1 MAGNI
6 QGFIKELAFEEAL
19 TNHLLKYGWNEVI
32 KNPTEE
38 ELVENWANIIYDNNR
53 EIDKLGN
60 YPLTASE
67 MQQVM
72 DTVNM
77 KSSPYEMNRFI
88 NGKEVCIKR
97 DNEADTNNFGKE
109 VYLKIF
115 DPMEISSGQSRY
127 QIVRQPKFK
136 SADAM
141 LGDRHGDVMLL
152 INGMPVIHIELKRSK
167 IDVSQACFQIKRYVH
182 EGVFQ
187 SGIFSMVQI
196 YVAMTPEKTLYFA
209 NPGTEDRF
217 QKQFY
222 FHWADYNNN
231 EIHDWKQVASNLL
244 SIPMAHQMVG
254 FYTIADDKDK
264 TLKVL
269 RSYQYFAV
277 SKISDVVHNT
287 NWDDH
292 LHRGGYVWHT
302 TGSGKTMTSF
312 KSAQLIATS
321 GDADKVVFL
330 LDRIELALQS
340 LDEFRG
346 FAGEGDEIQDTA
358 DTSVLLAKLKS
369 TDNDDRLI
377 VTSIQKMSNI
387 KEGAPASGGGT
398 ITRELIE
405 KIGKKRLVFIID
417 ECHRSVFGD
426 MLISIKHT
434 FPRALLFGFTG
445 TPVFEENAKHEI
457 TTETLFG
464 DTLHKYTIASG
475 IPDGN
480 VLGFDPYMVKTY
492 DDDELRELVAFHQI
506 DLKLIERNPGQPTK
520 KRTTEQYLK
529 LISEDEELRK
539 IYDRFVNKLKMQ
551 ETYTEDGKPMKGI
564 EAYLPRD
571 IYECDKHHIAVAN
584 DIVKSREKLSKN
596 GKFHAML
603 ATKNIPEAIAYYQ
616 LFKQYHPSLNVVA
629 VFDSNIDNSDGGI
642 VREDAI
648 KEMLTDYNAKYG
660 TNYQLANYAK
670 YKKDV
675 AKRLAHKKPYICIE
689 NDHSQ
694 QIDLLIVVTQML
706 TGYDSKWI
714 NTLYVDK
721 VMKYVDIIQAFSR
734 TNRLFGPDKPFGTI
748 KYYTKPYTM
757 EQNINDALE
766 VYVDRPL
773 GVFVDK
779 LEKNLSNINQ
789 RFLTIRDIFHSHKIM
804 HFEKLPD
811 SRESRNMFAK
821 CFSEMTHLLEAAK
834 LQGFVWEKSEY
845 EFQHG
850 NTYTKVK
857 MELDEQTYL
866 ILLQRYRELFEG
878 GGEGGDP
885 KEAWEYTID
894 TYITETGT
902 GTINAD
908 YINSKFQKF
917 IKNLYTEGAGSEIT
931 KAAFEELC
939 KTFATLSQKDQ
950 RTALIILHDIQ
961 SGDLHLEQG
970 KTINDYIAE
979 YQISELKKQI
989 MNLSEATGV
998 NASQLINIMSS
1009 DVNEQN
1015 LNEFNRFENLKLTLD
1030 LQKTRDFL
1038 VRITGSVCPPFLVMP
1053 KADQILRKFILDS
1066 AAREHILL
1074 AWLHD
1079 DVTLENAA
1087 TPLADEETDKP
1098 TEENTEDATEEPTP
1112 NNDKIRCCIKDI
1124 LENTLAGV
1132 ARHMRPQEE
1141 VIDSV
1146 FYVLGKESLESLDS
1160 VGLFISRA
1168 FSNLFAKKP
1177 TIVDKHVAFNLLV
1190 TKFEAYLKKLY
1201 YLMEN
1206 KEVGP
1211 YHEGEPVTWKDVIH
1225 AIRPLWSLKYHGKAE
1240 YQTLYQY
1247 LMMVKEWRNKEAHIS
1262 PTASEQEIDT
1272 AINIIITMY
1281 FYATGS
1287 CITELESKVHNVGE
1301 EKGAKPVAPH
1311 SYSRYVFDNENATG
1325 QDDGFDGYG
1334 NEVMMAAERLS
1345 VNDLNEATRWEI
1357 LKKSITKLINYSYS
1371 RKNAVFTKLRH
1382 WEAIYRIAVDYGF
1395 AIDGDYDYFKKK
1407 IDEMELRNLP
1417 YRLSSHFLASNNV
1430 GVYAKDI
1437 KEWTDEG
1444 LEGRKLAEY
1453 EDIKKCADVFEVIV
1467 ENMIKESKSN

>member
-1 MAGNI
+1 MSNNI

-19 TNHLLKYGWNEVI
+19 TNHLLGHGWNEVI

-38 ELVENWANIIYDNNR
+38 ELVENWASIIYDNNR

-72 DTVNM
+72 DEVNM
-77 KSSPYEMNRFI
+77 KDSPYEMNRFI

-127 QIVRQPKFK
+127 QIARQPRFK
-136 SADAM
+136 TADDM
-141 LGDRHGDVMLL
+141 LGDRRGDMMLL

-196 YVAMTPEKTLYFA
+196 YVAMTPEETLYFA

-222 FHWADYNNN
+222 FHWEDFNNQVVS
-231 EIHDWKQVASNLL
+231 DWKQVATNLL

-277 SKISDVVHNT
+277 SKISDVVKKT

-292 LHRGGYVWHT
+292 QHRGGYIWHT

-312 KSAQLIATS
+312 KSAQLIAAS

-340 LDEFRG
+340 LDEYRG

-358 DTSVLLAKLKS
+358 DTSILLDKLKS
-369 TDNDDRLI
+369 TDSDDRLI

-387 KEGAPASGGGT
+387 KDDAPTAGGGT
-398 ITRELIE
+398 ITRELID
-405 KIGKKRLVFIID
+405 KIGQKRLVFIID

-445 TPVFEENAKHEI
+445 TPVFDKNAKNEI
-457 TTETLFG
+457 TTGTLFG
-464 DTLHKYTIASG
+464 NGLHKYTIANG

-480 VLGFDPYMVKTY
+480 VLGFDPYMVNTY
-492 DDDELRELVAFHQI
+492 DENELRELVAFHQI
-506 DLKLIERNPGQPTK
+506 DIKLKERNPDDPISK
-520 KRTTEQYLK
+520 KTTEDYLK
-529 LISEDEELRK
+529 LIDEDEELRK
-539 IYDRFVNKLKMQ
+539 IYDRFVNKLQMP
-551 ETYTEDGKPMKGI
+551 ETYTENGKQMKGI
-564 EAYLPRD
+564 EAYLPSD

-584 DIVKSREKLSKN
+584 DIMKSREKLSKN

-616 LFKQYHPSLNVVA
+616 LFKKYHPSLNVVA

-660 TNYQLANYAK
+660 MNYKLANYAQ

-675 AKRLAHKKPYICIE
+675 AKRLAHKKPYIGIE

-779 LEKNLSNINQ
+779 LEKNLCNINQ
-789 RFLTIRDIFHSHKIM
+789 RFLSIRDIFHSQKIM
-804 HFEKLPD
+804 NYEKLPEG
-811 SRESRNMFAK
+811 REDRNMFAK

-834 LQGFVWEKSEY
+834 LQGFVWEKNEY

-866 ILLQRYRELFEG
+866 ILLQRYRELFQG
-878 GGEGGDP
+878 GDGGDP
-885 KEAWEYTID
+885 KEPWEYTID

-908 YINSKFQKF
+908 YIDSKFQKF
-917 IKNLYTEGAGSEIT
+917 IKNLYTEGPGSEIT

-989 MNLSEATGV
+989 MNLSEATGI

-1009 DVNEQN
+1009 NVDEKN
-1015 LNEFNRFENLKLTLD
+1015 LNEYSRFENLKLTLN
-1030 LQKTRDFL
+1030 LQKTREFL
-1038 VRITGSVCPPFLVMP
+1038 VRVTGSACPPFLVMP
-1053 KADQILRKFILDS
+1053 KMDQILRKFILDS
-1066 AAREHILL
+1066 VSRERILL

-1087 TPLADEETDKP
+1087 EQAEAMEKEAKEKADAEQKAAETETAETDSHE
-1098 TEENTEDATEEPTP
+1098 TDV
-1112 NNDKIRCCIKDI
+1112 DKIKSKIRTI
-1124 LENTLAGV
+1124 LNSTLAGV
-1132 ARHMRPQEE
+1132 AENMRTQDEI
-1141 VIDSV
+1141 VNSV
-1146 FYVLGKESLESLDS
+1146 FYVLRRESLESLDG
-1160 VGLFISRA
+1160 VGIFISQA
-1168 FSNLFAKKP
+1168 FASLFGKKP
-1177 TIVDKHVAFNLLV
+1177 TLVDKHVAFNLLV
-1190 TKFEAYLKKLY
+1190 TKYEAYLKKLF
-1201 YLMEN
+1201 YLMKGREIR
-1206 KEVGP
+1206 P
-1211 YHEGEPVTWKDVIH
+1211 HHEGDPVTWKDVIY
-1225 AIRPLWSLKYHGKAE
+1225 AVRPLWLLKYSEKSE

-1247 LMMVKEWRNKEAHIS
+1247 LLIVKEWRNKEAHIS
-1262 PTASEQEIDT
+1262 PTASEQEIDA

-1281 FYATGS
+1281 FFATGS
-1287 CITELESKVHNVGE
+1287 CITELESNGHDVE
-1301 EKGAKPVAPH
+1301 EDFAAENTHKRAR
-1311 SYSRYVFDNENATG
+1311 RYVYKAELENERS
-1325 QDDGFDGYG
+1325 
-1334 NEVMMAAERLS
+1334 MAAEGLT
-1345 VNDLNEATRWEI
+1345 D
-1357 LKKSITKLINYSYS
+1357 
-1371 RKNAVFTKLRH
+1371 
-1382 WEAIYRIAVDYGF
+1382 
-1395 AIDGDYDYFKKK
+1395 
-1407 IDEMELRNLP
+1407 RN
-1417 YRLSSHFLASNNV
+1417 
-1430 GVYAKDI
+1430 
-1437 KEWTDEG
+1437 
-1444 LEGRKLAEY
+1444 
-1453 EDIKKCADVFEVIV
+1453 
-1467 ENMIKESKSN
+1467 

>member
-1 MAGNI
+1 MSNNI

-19 TNHLLKYGWNEVI
+19 TNHLLDHGWNEVI

-38 ELVENWANIIYDNNR
+38 QLVQNWANIIYDNNR

-72 DTVNM
+72 DKVNM
-77 KSSPYEMNRFI
+77 IGSPYEMNRFI

-127 QIVRQPKFK
+127 QIARQPKFK
-136 SADAM
+136 TADEM
-141 LGDRHGDVMLL
+141 LGDRRGDMMLL

-167 IDVSQACFQIKRYVH
+167 IDVSQACYQIKRYVH

-196 YVAMTPEKTLYFA
+196 YVAMTPEETLYFA
-209 NPGTEDRF
+209 NPGLEDRF

-222 FHWADYNNN
+222 FHWEDFNN
-231 EIHDWKQVASNLL
+231 EIVSDWKQVATNLL

-277 SKISDVVHNT
+277 SKISDVVKKT

-292 LHRGGYVWHT
+292 QHRGGYIWHT

-340 LDEFRG
+340 LDEYRG
-346 FAGEGDEIQDTA
+346 FAGDGDEIQDTA
-358 DTSVLLAKLKS
+358 DTSILLDKLKS

-387 KEGAPASGGGT
+387 KEGAPTSGGGT
-398 ITRELIE
+398 ITHELID
-405 KIGKKRLVFIID
+405 KIGQKRLVFIID

-426 MLISIKHT
+426 MLMSIKRT

-445 TPVFEENAKHEI
+445 TPVFKENAKNEI

-464 DTLHKYTIASG
+464 NGLHKYTIANG

-480 VLGFDPYMVKTY
+480 VLGFDPYMVNTY

-506 DLKLIERNPGQPTK
+506 DLKLKERNPDEPTK
-520 KRTTEQYLK
+520 KRTTEEYLK
-529 LISEDEELRK
+529 LIDKDEELRN
-539 IYDRFVNKLKMQ
+539 IYDRFVNKLKMP
-551 ETYTEDGKPMKGI
+551 ETYMENGKQMKGI

-584 DIVKSREKLSKN
+584 DIMKSREKLSKN

-616 LFKQYHPSLNVVA
+616 LFKKYHPSLNVVA

-660 TNYQLANYAK
+660 TSYKLANYAQ

-675 AKRLAHKKPYICIE
+675 AKRLAHKKPYIGIE

-779 LEKNLSNINQ
+779 LEKNLCNINQ
-789 RFLTIRDIFHSHKIM
+789 RFLSIRDIFHSQKIM
-804 HFEKLPD
+804 NYEKLPEG
-811 SRESRNMFAK
+811 REDRNMFAK

-866 ILLQRYRELFEG
+866 ILLQRYRELFQG
-878 GGEGGDP
+878 GGGGDP
-885 KEAWEYTID
+885 KEPWEYTID

-902 GTINAD
+902 GTINAN
-908 YINSKFQKF
+908 YIDSKFQKF
-917 IKNLYTEGAGSEIT
+917 IKNLYTEGPGGEMT

-970 KTINDYIAE
+970 KTIHDYIAE

-989 MNLSEATGV
+989 MNLSEATGL
-998 NASQLINIMSS
+998 NACQLINIMSS
-1009 DVNEQN
+1009 DVNDQN

-1030 LQKTRDFL
+1030 LHKTCDFL
-1038 VRITGSVCPPFLVMP
+1038 VRITGAPCPTFLIMP
-1053 KADQILRKFILDS
+1053 KADQILRKFILDPV
-1066 AAREHILL
+1066 AREYILL
-1074 AWLHD
+1074 AWIHD
-1079 DVTLENAA
+1079 EVTLENAA
-1087 TPLADEETDKP
+1087 QTASEETDIP
-1098 TEENTEDATEEPTP
+1098 TEDVHTEEPAAADEP
-1112 NNDKIRCCIKDI
+1112 ELDIAKIRNSIKEI
-1124 LENTLAGV
+1124 IENTLSGV
-1132 ARHMRPQEE
+1132 AKYMRPQEE

-1146 FYVLGKESLESLDS
+1146 FYVLGKKSLETLDG

-1168 FSNLFAKKP
+1168 FSNLFAKKA
-1177 TIVDKHVAFNLLV
+1177 TVVDKHVAFNLLV

-1206 KEVGP
+1206 KEVTP
-1211 YHEGEPVTWKDVIH
+1211 HHEGDQVTWKDVIH
-1225 AIRPLWSLKYHGKAE
+1225 AVRALWTLKYNEKSE

-1247 LMMVKEWRNKEAHIS
+1247 LLMVKEWRNNEAHIS
-1262 PTASEQEIDT
+1262 PTASEQEIDA

-1281 FYATGS
+1281 FFATGS
-1287 CITELESKVHNVGE
+1287 CITELESNGHDVE
-1301 EKGAKPVAPH
+1301 EVESAAGHDNAY
-1311 SYSRYVFDNENATG
+1311 SYKY
-1325 QDDGFDGYG
+1325 
-1334 NEVMMAAERLS
+1334 EVSMAAERLS
-1345 VNDLNEATRWEI
+1345 VKDMDEPTRLEI
-1357 LKKSITKLINYSYS
+1357 LRKSIAKLINYGYNK
-1371 RKNAVFTKLRH
+1371 KNAIFSKQRH
-1382 WEAIYRIAVDYGF
+1382 WKAIYRIVVDYGF
-1395 AIDGDYDYFKKK
+1395 AIEGDYGYFKKK

-1417 YRLSSHFLASNNV
+1417 YALSSNFLSNNNV
-1430 GVYAKDI
+1430 GIYAKDI
-1437 KEWTDEG
+1437 KEWTSEG
-1444 LEGRKLAEY
+1444 MEGRKLAEY
-1453 EDIKKCADVFEVIV
+1453 EDIKKCADAFEVIV
-1467 ENMIKESKSN
+1467 EDEIKTYRQ

>member
-1 MAGNI
+1 MSNNI

-19 TNHLLKYGWNEVI
+19 TNHLLGHGWNEVI

-38 ELVENWANIIYDNNR
+38 ELVENWASIIYDNNR

-72 DTVNM
+72 DEVNM
-77 KSSPYEMNRFI
+77 KDSPYEMNRFI

-127 QIVRQPKFK
+127 QIARQPRFK
-136 SADAM
+136 TADDM
-141 LGDRHGDVMLL
+141 LGDRRGDMMLL

-196 YVAMTPEKTLYFA
+196 YVAMTPEETLYFA

-222 FHWADYNNN
+222 FHWEDFNNQVVS
-231 EIHDWKQVASNLL
+231 DWKQVATNLL

-277 SKISDVVHNT
+277 SKISDVVKKT

-292 LHRGGYVWHT
+292 QHRGGYIWHT

-312 KSAQLIATS
+312 KSAQLIAAS

-340 LDEFRG
+340 LDEYRG

-358 DTSVLLAKLKS
+358 DTSILLDKLKS
-369 TDNDDRLI
+369 TDSDDRLI

-387 KEGAPASGGGT
+387 KDDAPTAGGGT
-398 ITRELIE
+398 ITRELID
-405 KIGKKRLVFIID
+405 KIGQKRLVFIID

-445 TPVFEENAKHEI
+445 TPVFDKNAKNEI
-457 TTETLFG
+457 TTGTLFG
-464 DTLHKYTIASG
+464 NGLHKYTIANG

-480 VLGFDPYMVKTY
+480 VLGFDPYMVNTY
-492 DDDELRELVAFHQI
+492 DENELRELVAFHQI
-506 DLKLIERNPGQPTK
+506 DIKLKERNPDDPISK
-520 KRTTEQYLK
+520 KTTEDYLK
-529 LISEDEELRK
+529 LIDEDEELRK
-539 IYDRFVNKLKMQ
+539 IYDRFVNKLQMP
-551 ETYTEDGKPMKGI
+551 ETYTENGKQMKGI
-564 EAYLPRD
+564 EAYLPSD

-584 DIVKSREKLSKN
+584 DIMKSREKLSKN

-616 LFKQYHPSLNVVA
+616 LFKKYHPSLNVVA

-660 TNYQLANYAK
+660 MNYKLANYAQ

-675 AKRLAHKKPYICIE
+675 AKRLAHKKPYIGIE

-779 LEKNLSNINQ
+779 LEKNLCNINQ
-789 RFLTIRDIFHSHKIM
+789 RFLSIRDIFHSQKIM
-804 HFEKLPD
+804 NYEKLPEG
-811 SRESRNMFAK
+811 REDRNMFAK

-834 LQGFVWEKSEY
+834 LQGFVWEKNEY

-866 ILLQRYRELFEG
+866 ILLQRYRELFQG
-878 GGEGGDP
+878 GDGGDP
-885 KEAWEYTID
+885 KEPWEYTID

-908 YINSKFQKF
+908 YIDSKFQKF
-917 IKNLYTEGAGSEIT
+917 IKNLYTEGPGSEIT

-989 MNLSEATGV
+989 MNLSEATGI

-1009 DVNEQN
+1009 NVDEKN
-1015 LNEFNRFENLKLTLD
+1015 LNEYSRFENLKLTLN
-1030 LQKTRDFL
+1030 LQKTREFL
-1038 VRITGSVCPPFLVMP
+1038 VRVTGSACPPFLVMP
-1053 KADQILRKFILDS
+1053 KMDQILRKFILDS
-1066 AAREHILL
+1066 VSRERILL

-1087 TPLADEETDKP
+1087 EQAEAMEKEAKEKADAEQKAAETETAETDSHE
-1098 TEENTEDATEEPTP
+1098 TDV
-1112 NNDKIRCCIKDI
+1112 DKIKSKIRTI
-1124 LENTLAGV
+1124 LNSTLAGV
-1132 ARHMRPQEE
+1132 AENMRTQDEI
-1141 VIDSV
+1141 VNSV
-1146 FYVLGKESLESLDS
+1146 FYVLRRESLETLDG
-1160 VGLFISRA
+1160 VGIFISQA
-1168 FSNLFAKKP
+1168 FASLFGKKP
-1177 TIVDKHVAFNLLV
+1177 TLVDKHVAFNLLV
-1190 TKFEAYLKKLY
+1190 TKYEAYLKKLF
-1201 YLMEN
+1201 YLMKGREIR
-1206 KEVGP
+1206 P
-1211 YHEGEPVTWKDVIH
+1211 HHEGDPVTWKDVIY
-1225 AIRPLWSLKYHGKAE
+1225 AVRPLWSLKYSEKSE

-1247 LMMVKEWRNKEAHIS
+1247 LLMVKEWRNKEAHIS
-1262 PTASEQEIDT
+1262 PTASEQEIDA

-1281 FYATGS
+1281 FFATGS
-1287 CITELESKVHNVGE
+1287 CITELESNGHDVE
-1301 EKGAKPVAPH
+1301 EDFAAENTHKRAR
-1311 SYSRYVFDNENATG
+1311 RYVYKAELENERS
-1325 QDDGFDGYG
+1325 
-1334 NEVMMAAERLS
+1334 MAAEGLT
-1345 VNDLNEATRWEI
+1345 D
-1357 LKKSITKLINYSYS
+1357 
-1371 RKNAVFTKLRH
+1371 
-1382 WEAIYRIAVDYGF
+1382 
-1395 AIDGDYDYFKKK
+1395 
-1407 IDEMELRNLP
+1407 RN
-1417 YRLSSHFLASNNV
+1417 
-1430 GVYAKDI
+1430 
-1437 KEWTDEG
+1437 
-1444 LEGRKLAEY
+1444 
-1453 EDIKKCADVFEVIV
+1453 
-1467 ENMIKESKSN
+1467 

>member
-1 MAGNI
+1 MSNNI

-19 TNHLLKYGWNEVI
+19 TNHLLDHGWNEVI

-38 ELVENWANIIYDNNR
+38 ELVENWASIIYDNNR

-72 DTVNM
+72 DEVNM
-77 KSSPYEMNRFI
+77 KGSPYEMNRFI
-88 NGKEVCIKR
+88 NGKQVCITR
-97 DNEADTNNFGKE
+97 DNEADTNNFGKQ

-127 QIVRQPKFK
+127 QIARQPRFK
-136 SADAM
+136 TADDM
-141 LGDRHGDVMLL
+141 LGDRRGDMMLL

-196 YVAMTPEKTLYFA
+196 YVAMTPEETLYFA

-217 QKQFY
+217 QKQYY
-222 FHWADYNNN
+222 FHWEDFNN
-231 EIHDWKQVASNLL
+231 EIVSDWKLVASNLL

-277 SKISDVVHNT
+277 SKISDVVEKT

-292 LHRGGYVWHT
+292 QHRGGYIWHT

-312 KSAQLIATS
+312 KSAQLIAMS
-321 GDADKVVFL
+321 GNADKVVFL

-340 LDEFRG
+340 LDEYRG

-358 DTSVLLAKLKS
+358 DTSILLDKLKS
-369 TDNDDRLI
+369 TDSDDRLI

-387 KEGAPASGGGT
+387 KEGAPTAGGGT
-398 ITRELIE
+398 ITRELID
-405 KIGKKRLVFIID
+405 KIGQKRLVFIID

-445 TPVFEENAKHEI
+445 TPVFKENAKNEI

-464 DTLHKYTIASG
+464 NGLHKYTIANG

-480 VLGFDPYMVKTY
+480 VLGFDPYMVNTY

-506 DLKLIERNPGQPTK
+506 DLKLKERNPDEPTK
-520 KRTTEQYLK
+520 KRTTEEYLELMDK
-529 LISEDEELRK
+529 DEELRK
-539 IYDRFVNKLKMQ
+539 IYDRFVNQLQMP
-551 ETYTEDGKPMKGI
+551 EAYTENGKQMKGI
-564 EAYLPRD
+564 EAYLPKD

-584 DIVKSREKLSKN
+584 DIMKSREKLSKN

-616 LFKQYHPSLNVVA
+616 LFKKYHPSLNVVA

-660 TNYQLANYAK
+660 MNYKLANYAQ

-675 AKRLAHKKPYICIE
+675 AKRLAHKKPYIGIE
-689 NDHSQ
+689 GDHSKQ
-694 QIDLLIVVTQML
+694 LDLLIVVTQML

-779 LEKNLSNINQ
+779 LEKNLCNINQ
-789 RFLTIRDIFHSHKIM
+789 RYLSIRDIFHSHKIM
-804 HFEKLPD
+804 NFEKLPD
-811 SRESRNMFAK
+811 SREDRNMFAK

-850 NTYTKVK
+850 STFTKVK
-857 MELDEQTYL
+857 MELDEPTYL
-866 ILLQRYRELFEG
+866 ILLQRYRELFEPTD
-878 GGEGGDP
+878 EPGDP

-908 YINSKFQKF
+908 YMDSKFQKF
-917 IKNLYTEGAGSEIT
+917 IKNLYTEGPGSEIT

-989 MNLSEATGV
+989 MNLSEATDI

-1009 DVNEQN
+1009 NVNEEN
-1015 LNEFNRFENLKLTLD
+1015 LNEYNRFENLKLTLN
-1030 LQKTRDFL
+1030 LQKTREFL
-1038 VRITGSVCPPFLVMP
+1038 VRVTGSACPPFLVMP
-1053 KADQILRKFILDS
+1053 KMDQILRKFILDS
-1066 AAREHILL
+1066 VSRERILL

-1087 TPLADEETDKP
+1087 EQAEAMEKEAKEKADAEQKAAETETTETDSH
-1098 TEENTEDATEEPTP
+1098 EPDV
-1112 NNDKIRCCIKDI
+1112 DKIKSKIKTI
-1124 LENTLAGV
+1124 LNSTLAGV
-1132 ARHMRPQEE
+1132 AENMRTQDEI
-1141 VIDSV
+1141 VNSV
-1146 FYVLGKESLESLDS
+1146 FYVLRRESLESLDG
-1160 VGLFISRA
+1160 VGIFISQA
-1168 FSNLFAKKP
+1168 FASLFAKKP
-1177 TIVDKHVAFNLLV
+1177 TLVDKHVAFNLLV
-1190 TKFEAYLKKLY
+1190 TKYEAYLKKLF
-1201 YLMEN
+1201 YLMKGREIR
-1206 KEVGP
+1206 P
-1211 YHEGEPVTWKDVIH
+1211 HHEGAPVTWKDVIY
-1225 AIRPLWSLKYHGKAE
+1225 AVRPLWSLKYSEKSE

-1247 LMMVKEWRNKEAHIS
+1247 LLIVKEWRNKEAHIS
-1262 PTASEQEIDT
+1262 PTASEQEIDA

-1281 FYATGS
+1281 FFATGS
-1287 CITELESKVHNVGE
+1287 CITELESNGHDVE
-1301 EKGAKPVAPH
+1301 EDFVAENTH
-1311 SYSRYVFDNENATG
+1311 KRARRYVYKAELENESS
-1325 QDDGFDGYG
+1325 
-1334 NEVMMAAERLS
+1334 MAAEGL
-1345 VNDLNEATRWEI
+1345 
-1357 LKKSITKLINYSYS
+1357 
-1371 RKNAVFTKLRH
+1371 
-1382 WEAIYRIAVDYGF
+1382 G
-1395 AIDGDYDYFKKK
+1395 
-1407 IDEMELRNLP
+1407 RN
-1417 YRLSSHFLASNNV
+1417 
-1430 GVYAKDI
+1430 
-1437 KEWTDEG
+1437 
-1444 LEGRKLAEY
+1444 
-1453 EDIKKCADVFEVIV
+1453 V
-1467 ENMIKESKSN
+1467 EC

>member
-1 MAGNI
+1 M
-6 QGFIKELAFEEAL
+6 
-19 TNHLLKYGWNEVI
+19 
-32 KNPTEE
+32 
-38 ELVENWANIIYDNNR
+38 
-53 EIDKLGN
+53 
-60 YPLTASE
+60 
-67 MQQVM
+67 
-72 DTVNM
+72 
-77 KSSPYEMNRFI
+77 
-88 NGKEVCIKR
+88 
-97 DNEADTNNFGKE
+97 
-109 VYLKIF
+109 
-115 DPMEISSGQSRY
+115 
-127 QIVRQPKFK
+127 
-136 SADAM
+136 
-141 LGDRHGDVMLL
+141 GDRRGDMMLL

-167 IDVSQACFQIKRYVH
+167 IDVSQACYQIKRYVH

-196 YVAMTPEKTLYFA
+196 YVAMTPEETLYFA
-209 NPGTEDRF
+209 NPGGEDRF

-222 FHWADYNNN
+222 FHWEDFNNQVVS
-231 EIHDWKQVASNLL
+231 DWKQVASNLL

-277 SKISDVVHNT
+277 SRISDVVKKT

-312 KSAQLIATS
+312 KSAQLIAAS

-340 LDEFRG
+340 LDEYRG
-346 FAGEGDEIQDTA
+346 FAGEEDEIQDTA
-358 DTSVLLAKLKS
+358 DTSILLDKLKS

-387 KEGAPASGGGT
+387 KEGAPTAGGGI
-398 ITRELIE
+398 ITRELID
-405 KIGKKRLVFIID
+405 KIGQKRLVFIID

-445 TPVFEENAKHEI
+445 TPVFKENAKNEI
-457 TTETLFG
+457 TTGTLFG
-464 DTLHKYTIASG
+464 NELHKYTIANG

-480 VLGFDPYMVKTY
+480 VLGFDPYMVNTY
-492 DDDELRELVAFHQI
+492 DDNELRELVAFHQI
-506 DLKLIERNPGQPTK
+506 DLKLKERNPDEPISK
-520 KRTTEQYLK
+520 KTTEDYLK
-529 LISEDEELRK
+529 LIDEDEELRN
-539 IYDRFVNKLKMQ
+539 IYDRFVNKLQMP
-551 ETYTEDGKPMKGI
+551 ETYTENGKQMKGI
-564 EAYLPRD
+564 EAYLPSD

-584 DIVKSREKLSKN
+584 DIMKSREKLSKN

-603 ATKNIPEAIAYYQ
+603 ATKNIPEAIAYYK
-616 LFKQYHPSLNVVA
+616 LFKKYHPSLNVVA

-648 KEMLTDYNAKYG
+648 CEMLTDYNAKYG
-660 TNYQLANYAK
+660 MSYKLANYAQ

-675 AKRLAHKKPYICIE
+675 AKRLAHKKPYIGIE

-757 EQNINDALE
+757 EQNINDALD

-779 LEKNLSNINQ
+779 LEKNLCNINQ
-789 RFLTIRDIFHSHKIM
+789 RFLSIRDIFHSQKIM
-804 HFEKLPD
+804 NYEKLPEG
-811 SRESRNMFAK
+811 REDRNMFAK
-821 CFSEMTHLLEAAK
+821 CFSEMAHLLEAAK
-834 LQGFVWEKSEY
+834 LQGFVWEKNEY

-866 ILLQRYRELFEG
+866 ILLQRYRELFQAG
-878 GGEGGDP
+878 GGGDP
-885 KEAWEYTID
+885 KEPWEYTID

-908 YINSKFQKF
+908 YIDSKFQKF
-917 IKNLYTEGAGSEIT
+917 IKNLYTEGPGSEMT

-989 MNLSEATGV
+989 MNLSEATDI

-1009 DVNEQN
+1009 NVDEKN
-1015 LNEFNRFENLKLTLD
+1015 LNEYNRFENLKLTLN
-1030 LQKTRDFL
+1030 LQKTREFL
-1038 VRITGSVCPPFLVMP
+1038 VRVTGSACPPFLVMP
-1053 KADQILRKFILDS
+1053 KMDQILRKFILDS
-1066 AAREHILL
+1066 VSRERILL

-1087 TPLADEETDKP
+1087 EQAEAMEKEDKEKADAEQQTAETGTTETDSH
-1098 TEENTEDATEEPTP
+1098 EPDV
-1112 NNDKIRCCIKDI
+1112 DKIKSSIRTI
-1124 LENTLAGV
+1124 LNSTLAGV
-1132 ARHMRPQEE
+1132 AENMRTEDE
-1141 VIDSV
+1141 IVNSV
-1146 FYVLGKESLESLDS
+1146 FYVLRRESLETLDG
-1160 VGLFISRA
+1160 VGIFISQA
-1168 FSNLFAKKP
+1168 FASLFGKKP
-1177 TIVDKHVAFNLLV
+1177 TLVDKHVAFNLLV
-1190 TKFEAYLKKLY
+1190 TKYEAYLKKLF
-1201 YLMEN
+1201 YLMKGREIR
-1206 KEVGP
+1206 P
-1211 YHEGEPVTWKDVIH
+1211 HHEGEPVTWKDVIY
-1225 AIRPLWSLKYHGKAE
+1225 AVRPLWSLKYSEKSE

-1247 LMMVKEWRNKEAHIS
+1247 LLMVKEWRNKEAHIS
-1262 PTASEQEIDT
+1262 PTASEQEIDA

-1281 FYATGS
+1281 FFATGS
-1287 CITELESKVHNVGE
+1287 CITELESNGHDVE
-1301 EKGAKPVAPH
+1301 EYFAAESPH
-1311 SYSRYVFDNENATG
+1311 KRARRYVYKAELENERS
-1325 QDDGFDGYG
+1325 
-1334 NEVMMAAERLS
+1334 MAAEWL
-1345 VNDLNEATRWEI
+1345 
-1357 LKKSITKLINYSYS
+1357 
-1371 RKNAVFTKLRH
+1371 
-1382 WEAIYRIAVDYGF
+1382 G
-1395 AIDGDYDYFKKK
+1395 
-1407 IDEMELRNLP
+1407 RN
-1417 YRLSSHFLASNNV
+1417 
-1430 GVYAKDI
+1430 
-1437 KEWTDEG
+1437 
-1444 LEGRKLAEY
+1444 
-1453 EDIKKCADVFEVIV
+1453 V
-1467 ENMIKESKSN
+1467 EC

>member
-1 MAGNI
+1 MSNNI

-19 TNHLLKYGWNEVI
+19 TNHLLKHGWNEVI
-32 KNPTEE
+32 KNPKEE
-38 ELVENWANIIYDNNR
+38 ELVQNWASIIYDNNR

-72 DTVNM
+72 DEVNM
-77 KSSPYEMNRFI
+77 KGSPYEMNRFI

-127 QIVRQPKFK
+127 QIARQPRFK
-136 SADAM
+136 TADDM
-141 LGDRHGDVMLL
+141 MGDRRGDMMLL

-167 IDVSQACFQIKRYVH
+167 IDVSQACYQIKRYVH

-196 YVAMTPEKTLYFA
+196 YVAMTPEETLYFA
-209 NPGTEDRF
+209 NPGGEDRF

-222 FHWADYNNN
+222 FHWEDFNNQVVS
-231 EIHDWKQVASNLL
+231 DWKQVASNLL

-277 SKISDVVHNT
+277 SRISDVVKKT

-312 KSAQLIATS
+312 KSAQLIAAS

-340 LDEFRG
+340 LDEYRG

-358 DTSVLLAKLKS
+358 DTSILLDKMKS

-387 KEGAPASGGGT
+387 KEGAPTAGGGT
-398 ITRELIE
+398 ITRELID
-405 KIGKKRLVFIID
+405 KIGQKRLVFIID

-445 TPVFEENAKHEI
+445 TPVFKENAKNEI
-457 TTETLFG
+457 TTGTLFG
-464 DTLHKYTIASG
+464 NQLHKYTIANG

-480 VLGFDPYMVKTY
+480 VLGFDPYMVNTY
-492 DDDELRELVAFHQI
+492 DDNELRELVAFHQI
-506 DLKLIERNPGQPTK
+506 DLKLKERNPDEPISK
-520 KRTTEQYLK
+520 KTTEDYLK
-529 LISEDEELRK
+529 LIDEDEELRN
-539 IYDRFVNKLKMQ
+539 IYDRFVNKLQMP
-551 ETYTEDGKPMKGI
+551 EAYTENGEQMKGI
-564 EAYLPRD
+564 EAYLPSD

-584 DIVKSREKLSKN
+584 DIMKSREKLSKN

-603 ATKNIPEAIAYYQ
+603 ATKNIPEAIAYYK
-616 LFKQYHPSLNVVA
+616 LFKKYHPSLNVVA

-648 KEMLTDYNAKYG
+648 CEMLTDYNAKYG
-660 TNYQLANYAK
+660 MSYKLANYAQ

-675 AKRLAHKKPYICIE
+675 AKRLAHKKPYIGIE
-689 NDHSQ
+689 GDHSQ

-757 EQNINDALE
+757 EQNINDALD

-779 LEKNLSNINQ
+779 LEKNLCNINQ
-789 RFLTIRDIFHSHKIM
+789 RFLSIRDIFHSQKIM
-804 HFEKLPD
+804 NYEKLPEG
-811 SRESRNMFAK
+811 REDRNMFAK

-857 MELDEQTYL
+857 MELNEQTYL
-866 ILLQRYRELFEG
+866 ILLQRYRELFQAG
-878 GGEGGDP
+878 GGGDP
-885 KEAWEYTID
+885 KEPWEYTID

-908 YINSKFQKF
+908 YIDSKFQKF
-917 IKNLYTEGAGSEIT
+917 IKNLYTEGPGSEMT

-989 MNLSEATGV
+989 MNLSEATDI

-1009 DVNEQN
+1009 NVDEKN
-1015 LNEFNRFENLKLTLD
+1015 LNEYNRFENLKLTLN
-1030 LQKTRDFL
+1030 LQKTREFL
-1038 VRITGSVCPPFLVMP
+1038 VRVTGSACPPFLVMP
-1053 KADQILRKFILDS
+1053 KMDQILRKFILDS
-1066 AAREHILL
+1066 VSRERILL

-1087 TPLADEETDKP
+1087 EQAEAMEKEDKEKANTENKAAETGTTETDSH
-1098 TEENTEDATEEPTP
+1098 EPDV
-1112 NNDKIRCCIKDI
+1112 DKIKSSIRTI
-1124 LENTLAGV
+1124 LNSTLAGV
-1132 ARHMRPQEE
+1132 AENMRTEDE
-1141 VIDSV
+1141 IVNSV
-1146 FYVLGKESLESLDS
+1146 FYVLRRESLETLDG
-1160 VGLFISRA
+1160 VGIFISQA
-1168 FSNLFAKKP
+1168 FASLFGKKP
-1177 TIVDKHVAFNLLV
+1177 TLVDKHVAFNLLV
-1190 TKFEAYLKKLY
+1190 TKYEAYLKKLF
-1201 YLMEN
+1201 YLMKGREIR
-1206 KEVGP
+1206 P
-1211 YHEGEPVTWKDVIH
+1211 HHEGDPVTWKDVIY
-1225 AIRPLWSLKYHGKAE
+1225 AVRPLWSLKYSEKSE

-1247 LMMVKEWRNKEAHIS
+1247 LLMVKEWRNKEAHIS
-1262 PTASEQEIDT
+1262 PTASEQEIDA

-1281 FYATGS
+1281 FFATGS
-1287 CITELESKVHNVGE
+1287 CITELESNGHDVE
-1301 EKGAKPVAPH
+1301 EYFAAESPH
-1311 SYSRYVFDNENATG
+1311 KRARRYVYKAELENERS
-1325 QDDGFDGYG
+1325 
-1334 NEVMMAAERLS
+1334 MAAEGL
-1345 VNDLNEATRWEI
+1345 
-1357 LKKSITKLINYSYS
+1357 
-1371 RKNAVFTKLRH
+1371 
-1382 WEAIYRIAVDYGF
+1382 G
-1395 AIDGDYDYFKKK
+1395 
-1407 IDEMELRNLP
+1407 RN
-1417 YRLSSHFLASNNV
+1417 
-1430 GVYAKDI
+1430 
-1437 KEWTDEG
+1437 
-1444 LEGRKLAEY
+1444 
-1453 EDIKKCADVFEVIV
+1453 V
-1467 ENMIKESKSN
+1467 EC

>member
-1 MAGNI
+1 MSNNI

-19 TNHLLKYGWNEVI
+19 TNHLLKHGWNEVI

-38 ELVENWANIIYDNNR
+38 ELVENWASIIYDNNR

-72 DTVNM
+72 DEVNM
-77 KSSPYEMNRFI
+77 KGSPYEMNRFI
-88 NGKEVCIKR
+88 NGKQVCIKR

-127 QIVRQPKFK
+127 QIARQPRFK
-136 SADAM
+136 TADDM
-141 LGDRHGDVMLL
+141 MGDRRGDMMLL

-167 IDVSQACFQIKRYVH
+167 IDVSQACYQIKRYVH

-196 YVAMTPEKTLYFA
+196 YVAMTPEETLYFA
-209 NPGTEDRF
+209 NPGGEDRF

-222 FHWADYNNN
+222 FHWEDFNNQVVS
-231 EIHDWKQVASNLL
+231 DWKQVASNLL

-277 SKISDVVHNT
+277 SRISDVVKKT

-312 KSAQLIATS
+312 KSAQLIAAS

-340 LDEFRG
+340 LDEYRG

-358 DTSVLLAKLKS
+358 DTSILLDKLKS

-387 KEGAPASGGGT
+387 KEGAPTAGGGT
-398 ITRELIE
+398 ITRELID
-405 KIGKKRLVFIID
+405 KIGQKRLVFIID

-426 MLISIKHT
+426 MLLSIKHT

-445 TPVFEENAKHEI
+445 TPVFKENAKNEI
-457 TTETLFG
+457 TTGTLFG
-464 DTLHKYTIASG
+464 NELHKYTIANG

-480 VLGFDPYMVKTY
+480 VLGFDPYMVNTY
-492 DDDELRELVAFHQI
+492 DDNELRELVAFHQI
-506 DLKLIERNPGQPTK
+506 DLKLKERNPDEPISK
-520 KRTTEQYLK
+520 KTTEDYLK
-529 LISEDEELRK
+529 LIDEDEELRN
-539 IYDRFVNKLKMQ
+539 IYDRFVNKLQMP
-551 ETYTEDGKPMKGI
+551 EAYTENGKQMKGI

-584 DIVKSREKLSKN
+584 DIMKSREKLSKN

-603 ATKNIPEAIAYYQ
+603 ATKNIPEAIAYYK
-616 LFKQYHPSLNVVA
+616 LFKKYHPSLNVVA

-648 KEMLTDYNAKYG
+648 CEMLTDYNAKYG
-660 TNYQLANYAK
+660 MSYKLANYAQ

-675 AKRLAHKKPYICIE
+675 AKRLAHKKPYIGIE
-689 NDHSQ
+689 GDHSQ

-757 EQNINDALE
+757 EQNINDALD

-779 LEKNLSNINQ
+779 LEKNLCNINQ
-789 RFLTIRDIFHSHKIM
+789 RFLSIRDIFHSQKIM
-804 HFEKLPD
+804 NYEKLPVG
-811 SRESRNMFAK
+811 REDRNMFAK

-834 LQGFVWEKSEY
+834 LQGFVWEKNEY

-866 ILLQRYRELFEG
+866 ILLQRYRELFQAG
-878 GGEGGDP
+878 GGGDP
-885 KEAWEYTID
+885 KEPWEYTID

-908 YINSKFQKF
+908 YIDSKFQKF
-917 IKNLYTEGAGSEIT
+917 IKNLYTEGPGSEMT

-989 MNLSEATGV
+989 MNLSEATDI

-1009 DVNEQN
+1009 NVDEKN
-1015 LNEFNRFENLKLTLD
+1015 LNEYNRFENLKLTLN
-1030 LQKTRDFL
+1030 LQKTREFL
-1038 VRITGSVCPPFLVMP
+1038 VRVTGSACPPFLVMP
-1053 KADQILRKFILDS
+1053 KMDQILRKFILDS
-1066 AAREHILL
+1066 VSRERILL

-1087 TPLADEETDKP
+1087 EQAEAMEKEDKEKANAENKAAETGTTETDSH
-1098 TEENTEDATEEPTP
+1098 EPDV
-1112 NNDKIRCCIKDI
+1112 DKIKSSIRTI
-1124 LENTLAGV
+1124 LNSTLAGV
-1132 ARHMRPQEE
+1132 AENMRTEDE
-1141 VIDSV
+1141 IVNSV
-1146 FYVLGKESLESLDS
+1146 FYVLRRESLEELDG
-1160 VGLFISRA
+1160 VGIFISQA
-1168 FSNLFAKKP
+1168 FASLFGKKP
-1177 TIVDKHVAFNLLV
+1177 TLVDKHVAFNLLV
-1190 TKFEAYLKKLY
+1190 TKYEAYLKKLF
-1201 YLMEN
+1201 YLMKGREIR
-1206 KEVGP
+1206 P
-1211 YHEGEPVTWKDVIH
+1211 HHEGEPVTWKDVIY
-1225 AIRPLWSLKYHGKAE
+1225 AVRPLWSLKYSEKSE

-1247 LMMVKEWRNKEAHIS
+1247 LLMVKEWRNKEAHIS
-1262 PTASEQEIDT
+1262 PTASEQEIDA

-1281 FYATGS
+1281 FFATGS
-1287 CITELESKVHNVGE
+1287 CITELESNGHDVE
-1301 EKGAKPVAPH
+1301 EDFVAEPPH
-1311 SYSRYVFDNENATG
+1311 KRARRYVYKAELENESS
-1325 QDDGFDGYG
+1325 
-1334 NEVMMAAERLS
+1334 MAAEGL
-1345 VNDLNEATRWEI
+1345 
-1357 LKKSITKLINYSYS
+1357 
-1371 RKNAVFTKLRH
+1371 
-1382 WEAIYRIAVDYGF
+1382 G
-1395 AIDGDYDYFKKK
+1395 
-1407 IDEMELRNLP
+1407 RN
-1417 YRLSSHFLASNNV
+1417 
-1430 GVYAKDI
+1430 
-1437 KEWTDEG
+1437 
-1444 LEGRKLAEY
+1444 
-1453 EDIKKCADVFEVIV
+1453 V
-1467 ENMIKESKSN
+1467 EC

>member
-1 MAGNI
+1 MSNNI

-19 TNHLLKYGWNEVI
+19 TNHLLKHGWNEVI

-38 ELVENWANIIYDNNR
+38 ELVENWASIIYDNNR

-77 KSSPYEMNRFI
+77 KGSPYEMNRFI
-88 NGKEVCIKR
+88 NGKQVCIKR

-127 QIVRQPKFK
+127 QIARQPKFK
-136 SADAM
+136 TADDM
-141 LGDRHGDVMLL
+141 MGDRRGDMMLL

-167 IDVSQACFQIKRYVH
+167 IDVSQACYQIKRYVH

-196 YVAMTPEKTLYFA
+196 YVAMTPEETLYFA
-209 NPGTEDRF
+209 NPGGEDRF

-222 FHWADYNNN
+222 FHWEDFNNQVVS
-231 EIHDWKQVASNLL
+231 DWKQVASNLL

-277 SKISDVVHNT
+277 SRISDVVKKT

-312 KSAQLIATS
+312 KSAQLIAAS

-340 LDEFRG
+340 LDEYRG

-358 DTSVLLAKLKS
+358 DTSILLDKLKS

-387 KEGAPASGGGT
+387 KEGAPTAGGGT

-405 KIGKKRLVFIID
+405 RIGQKRLVFIID

-445 TPVFEENAKHEI
+445 TPVFKENAKNEI
-457 TTETLFG
+457 TTGTLFG
-464 DTLHKYTIASG
+464 NELHKYTIANG

-480 VLGFDPYMVKTY
+480 VLGFDPYMVNTY
-492 DDDELRELVAFHQI
+492 DDNELRELVAFHQI
-506 DLKLIERNPGQPTK
+506 DLKLKERNPDEPISK
-520 KRTTEQYLK
+520 KTTEDYLK
-529 LISEDEELRK
+529 LIDEDEELRN
-539 IYDRFVNKLKMQ
+539 IYDRFVNKLQMP
-551 ETYTEDGKPMKGI
+551 EAYTENGKQMKGI
-564 EAYLPRD
+564 EAYLPSD

-584 DIVKSREKLSKN
+584 DIMKSREKLSKN

-603 ATKNIPEAIAYYQ
+603 ATKNIPEAIAYYK
-616 LFKQYHPSLNVVA
+616 LFKKYHPSLNVVA

-648 KEMLTDYNAKYG
+648 CEMLTDYNAKYG
-660 TNYQLANYAK
+660 MSYKLANYAQ

-675 AKRLAHKKPYICIE
+675 AKRLAHKKPYIGIE
-689 NDHSQ
+689 GDHSQ

-757 EQNINDALE
+757 EQNINDALD

-779 LEKNLSNINQ
+779 LEKNLCNINQ
-789 RFLTIRDIFHSHKIM
+789 RFLSIRDIFHSQKIM
-804 HFEKLPD
+804 NYEKLPEG
-811 SRESRNMFAK
+811 REDRNMFAK

-850 NTYTKVK
+850 STYTNVK
-857 MELDEQTYL
+857 MELNEQTYL
-866 ILLQRYRELFEG
+866 ILLQRYRELFQAG
-878 GGEGGDP
+878 GGGDP
-885 KEAWEYTID
+885 KEPWEYTID

-908 YINSKFQKF
+908 YIDSKFQKF
-917 IKNLYTEGAGSEIT
+917 IKNLYTEGPGSEMT

-989 MNLSEATGV
+989 MNLSEATDI

-1009 DVNEQN
+1009 NVDEKN
-1015 LNEFNRFENLKLTLD
+1015 LNEYNRFENLKLTLN
-1030 LQKTRDFL
+1030 LQKTREFL
-1038 VRITGSVCPPFLVMP
+1038 VRVTGSACPPFLVMP
-1053 KADQILRKFILDS
+1053 KMDQILRKFILDS
-1066 AAREHILL
+1066 VSRERILL

-1087 TPLADEETDKP
+1087 EQAEAMEKEDKEKANTENKAAETGATETDSH
-1098 TEENTEDATEEPTP
+1098 EPDV
-1112 NNDKIRCCIKDI
+1112 DKIKSGIRTI
-1124 LENTLAGV
+1124 LNSTLAGV
-1132 ARHMRPQEE
+1132 AENMRTEDE
-1141 VIDSV
+1141 IVNSV
-1146 FYVLGKESLESLDS
+1146 FYVLRRESLETLDG
-1160 VGLFISRA
+1160 VGIFISQA
-1168 FSNLFAKKP
+1168 FASLFGKKP
-1177 TIVDKHVAFNLLV
+1177 TLVDKHVAFNLLV
-1190 TKFEAYLKKLY
+1190 TKYEAYLKKLF
-1201 YLMEN
+1201 YLMKGREIR
-1206 KEVGP
+1206 P
-1211 YHEGEPVTWKDVIH
+1211 HHEGEPVTWKDVIY
-1225 AIRPLWSLKYHGKAE
+1225 AVRPLWSLKYSEKSE

-1247 LMMVKEWRNKEAHIS
+1247 LLMVKEWRNKEAHIS
-1262 PTASEQEIDT
+1262 PTASEQEIDA

-1281 FYATGS
+1281 FFATGS
-1287 CITELESKVHNVGE
+1287 CITELESNGHDVE
-1301 EKGAKPVAPH
+1301 EDFVAESPH
-1311 SYSRYVFDNENATG
+1311 KRARRYVYKAELENERS
-1325 QDDGFDGYG
+1325 
-1334 NEVMMAAERLS
+1334 MAAEGLDDSKREE
-1345 VNDLNEATRWEI
+1345 N
-1357 LKKSITKLINYSYS
+1357 KKY
-1371 RKNAVFTKLRH
+1371 
-1382 WEAIYRIAVDYGF
+1382 
-1395 AIDGDYDYFKKK
+1395 KKQ
-1407 IDEMELRNLP
+1407 D
-1417 YRLSSHFLASNNV
+1417 
-1430 GVYAKDI
+1430 
-1437 KEWTDEG
+1437 
-1444 LEGRKLAEY
+1444 
-1453 EDIKKCADVFEVIV
+1453 
-1467 ENMIKESKSN
+1467 

>member
-1 MAGNI
+1 MADNI
-6 QGFIKELAFEEAL
+6 QCFIKELAFEEAL
-19 TNHLLKYGWNEVI
+19 TNHLLGHGWNEVI
-32 KNPTEE
+32 MNPTEE
-38 ELVENWANIIYDNNR
+38 LLIENWARIIYDNNR

-72 DTVNM
+72 DKVNM
-77 KSSPYEMNRFI
+77 VGSPYEMNRFI
-88 NGKEVCIKR
+88 NAKQVCIKR

-127 QIVRQPKFK
+127 QIARQPKFK
-136 SADAM
+136 TAGEM
-141 LGDRHGDVMLL
+141 RGDRRGDVMLL

-167 IDVSQACFQIKRYVH
+167 VDVSQACFQIKRYVH

-196 YVAMTPEKTLYFA
+196 YVAMTPEETLYFA

-217 QKQFY
+217 SPQFY
-222 FHWADYNNN
+222 FHWEDFNNV
-231 EIHDWKQVASNLL
+231 IVRDWRQVATNLL

-277 SKISDVVHNT
+277 SKISDRVKET

-292 LHRGGYVWHT
+292 LHRGGYIWHT
-302 TGSGKTMTSF
+302 TGSGKTMSSF
-312 KSAQLIATS
+312 KSAELIAKS

-340 LDEFRG
+340 LDEYRG
-346 FAGEGDEIQDTA
+346 FAGESDEIQDTA
-358 DTSVLLAKLKS
+358 DTSVLLSKLKS
-369 TDNDDRLI
+369 IDNDDRLI
-377 VTSIQKMSNI
+377 VTSIQKMSNL
-387 KEGAPASGGGT
+387 KEGAAISGGGT
-398 ITRELIE
+398 ITKELID

-426 MLISIKHT
+426 MLVSIKHT

-445 TPVFEENAKHEI
+445 TPVFEENAKNEI

-464 DTLHKYTIASG
+464 DMLHKYTIASG

-480 VLGFDPYMVKTY
+480 VLGFDPYMVNTY
-492 DDDELRELVAFHQI
+492 DEDELRELVAFRQI
-506 DLKLIERNPGQPTK
+506 DLKLKERNPDEPIV
-520 KRTTEQYLK
+520 KRTVEEYLQ
-529 LISEDEELRK
+529 LINEDEELAK
-539 IYDRFVNKLKMQ
+539 IYDRFTGQLQMP
-551 ETYTEDGKPMKGI
+551 ESYTENGQPMRGI
-564 EAYLPRD
+564 EYYLPKN
-571 IYECDKHHIAVAN
+571 IYQCDKHHIVVAN

-629 VFDSNIDNSDGGI
+629 VFDNNIDNSDGGI

-648 KEMLTDYNAKYG
+648 NEMLTDYNAKYG
-660 TNYQLANYAK
+660 MNYRLANYAQ

-675 AKRLAHKKPYICIE
+675 AKRLAHKKPYIGIE
-689 NDHSQ
+689 HDHSK

-748 KYYTKPYTM
+748 KYYAYPYTM

-789 RFLTIRDIFHSHKIM
+789 RFLSIRDIFHSHRIM
-804 HFEKLPD
+804 NFEKLPD
-811 SRESRNMFAK
+811 TREDRNMFAK

-850 NTYTKVK
+850 STYTTVK

-866 ILLQRYRELFEG
+866 ILLQRYRELFG
-878 GGEGGDP
+878 PVVPGDP
-885 KEAWEYTID
+885 KDPWEYQID

-902 GTINAD
+902 GTINAE
-908 YINSKFQKF
+908 YIDSKFQKF
-917 IKNLYTEGAGSEIT
+917 IKNLYTEGPGSEMT
-931 KAAFEELC
+931 KAALEELC

-970 KTINDYIAE
+970 KTIYDYIAE
-979 YQISELKKQI
+979 YQITELKKQI
-989 MNLSEATGV
+989 MNLNEATGV

-1030 LQKTRDFL
+1030 LQKTKEFL
-1038 VRITGSVCPPFLVMP
+1038 KKITGADCPPFLVMP
-1053 KADQILRKFILDS
+1053 KADQILRKFILDPV
-1066 AAREHILL
+1066 AREYILL

-1079 DVTLENAA
+1079 EITLENASSL
-1087 TPLADEETDKP
+1087 PSPEETVTNQEEKP
-1098 TEENTEDATEEPTP
+1098 VEEPVP
-1112 NNDKIRCCIKDI
+1112 NIDIIRQGIKDI
-1124 LENTLAGV
+1124 LKNTLADV
-1132 ARHMRPQEE
+1132 AQYMRPQEE
-1141 VIDSV
+1141 VMDSV
-1146 FYVLGKESLESLDS
+1146 FYVLDKETLASLDG
-1160 VGLFISRA
+1160 VGLFIIRA
-1168 FSNLFAKKP
+1168 FSNLFVKEAS
-1177 TIVDKHVAFNLLV
+1177 IVDKHVAFNLLV

-1201 YLMEN
+1201 YLMEG
-1206 KEVGP
+1206 KEVSP
-1211 YHEGEPVTWKDVIH
+1211 QHEGDPVTWKDVIH
-1225 AIRPLWSLKYHGKAE
+1225 AVRPLWLLKYSNEPA

-1247 LMMVKEWRNKEAHIS
+1247 LLMVKEWRNSEAHIS
-1262 PTASEQEIDT
+1262 PTATEQDIHA

-1281 FYATGS
+1281 FFATGS
-1287 CITELESKVHNVGE
+1287 CITELEAGGHDVETHAHIIPLRSHLSRPYTLDDADPE
-1301 EKGAKPVAPH
+1301 EHEDMYG
-1311 SYSRYVFDNENATG
+1311 
-1325 QDDGFDGYG
+1325 DG
-1334 NEVMMAAERLS
+1334 MMVAERS
-1345 VNDLNEATRWEI
+1345 TVQDLEEATRLEI
-1357 LKKSITKLINYSYS
+1357 LKSCMTKLLNNSYHQ
-1371 RKNAVFTKLRH
+1371 RNAVFSKLRH
-1382 WEAIYRIAVDYGF
+1382 WEAIYRVAVDYGF
-1395 AIDGDYDYFKKK
+1395 TIDGDYSYFKNV
-1407 IDEMELRNLP
+1407 IDGMNLHHLP
-1417 YRLSSHFLASNNV
+1417 YTLTPNFLDHHHV
-1430 GVYAKDI
+1430 GIYTKDL
-1437 KEWTDEG
+1437 KDWTGDG
-1444 LEGRKLAEY
+1444 LEGKELSEY
-1453 EDIKKCADVFEVIV
+1453 EDIKKCADVFETIV
-1467 ENMIKESKSN
+1467 KNHIRTYKS

>member
-1 MAGNI
+1 MSNNI

-19 TNHLLKYGWNEVI
+19 TNHLLKHGWNEVI

-38 ELVENWANIIYDNNR
+38 ELVENWASIIYDNNR

-77 KSSPYEMNRFI
+77 KGSPYEMNRFI

-127 QIVRQPKFK
+127 QIARQPRFK
-136 SADAM
+136 TADDM
-141 LGDRHGDVMLL
+141 MGDRRGDMMLL

-167 IDVSQACFQIKRYVH
+167 IDVSQACYQIKRYVH

-196 YVAMTPEKTLYFA
+196 YVAMTPEETLYFA
-209 NPGTEDRF
+209 NPGGEDRF

-222 FHWADYNNN
+222 FHWEDFNNQVVS
-231 EIHDWKQVASNLL
+231 DWKQVASNLL

-277 SKISDVVHNT
+277 SRISDVVKKT

-312 KSAQLIATS
+312 KSAQLIAAS

-340 LDEFRG
+340 LDEYRG

-358 DTSVLLAKLKS
+358 DTSILLDKLKS
-369 TDNDDRLI
+369 IDNDDRLI

-387 KEGAPASGGGT
+387 KEGAPTAGGGT
-398 ITRELIE
+398 ITRELID
-405 KIGKKRLVFIID
+405 KIGQKRLVFIID

-445 TPVFEENAKHEI
+445 TPVFKENAKNEI
-457 TTETLFG
+457 TTGTLFG
-464 DTLHKYTIASG
+464 NQLHKYTIANG

-480 VLGFDPYMVKTY
+480 VLGFDPYMVNTY

-506 DLKLIERNPGQPTK
+506 DLKLKERNPDEPISK
-520 KRTTEQYLK
+520 KTTEDYLK
-529 LISEDEELRK
+529 LIDEDEELRN
-539 IYDRFVNKLKMQ
+539 IYDRFVNKLQMP
-551 ETYTEDGKPMKGI
+551 EAYTENGKQMKGI

-571 IYECDKHHIAVAN
+571 IYECDKHHISVAN
-584 DIVKSREKLSKN
+584 DIMNSREKLSKN

-603 ATKNIPEAIAYYQ
+603 ATKNIPEAIAYYK
-616 LFKQYHPSLNVVA
+616 LFKKYHPSLNVVA
-629 VFDSNIDNSDGGI
+629 VFDSYIDNSDGGI

-648 KEMLTDYNAKYG
+648 CEMLTDYNAKYG
-660 TNYQLANYAK
+660 MSYKLANYAQ

-675 AKRLAHKKPYICIE
+675 AKRLAHKKPYIGIE
-689 NDHSQ
+689 GDHSQ

-757 EQNINDALE
+757 EQNINDALD

-779 LEKNLSNINQ
+779 LEKNLCNINQ
-789 RFLTIRDIFHSHKIM
+789 RFLSIRDIFHSQKIM
-804 HFEKLPD
+804 NYEKLPEG
-811 SRESRNMFAK
+811 REDRNMFAK

-834 LQGFVWEKSEY
+834 LQGFVWEKNEY

-850 NTYTKVK
+850 NTYTNVK

-866 ILLQRYRELFEG
+866 ILLQRYRELFQAG
-878 GGEGGDP
+878 GGGDP
-885 KEAWEYTID
+885 KEPWEYTID

-908 YINSKFQKF
+908 YIDSKFQKF
-917 IKNLYTEGAGSEIT
+917 IKNLYTEGTGSEMT

-989 MNLSEATGV
+989 MNLSEATDI

-1009 DVNEQN
+1009 NVDEKN
-1015 LNEFNRFENLKLTLD
+1015 LNEYNRFENLKLTLN
-1030 LQKTRDFL
+1030 LQKTREFL
-1038 VRITGSVCPPFLVMP
+1038 VRVTGSACPPFLVMP
-1053 KADQILRKFILDS
+1053 KMDQILRKFILDS
-1066 AAREHILL
+1066 VSRERILL

-1087 TPLADEETDKP
+1087 EQAEAMEKEDKEKANAENKAAETGTTETDSH
-1098 TEENTEDATEEPTP
+1098 EPDV
-1112 NNDKIRCCIKDI
+1112 DKIKSSIRTI
-1124 LENTLAGV
+1124 LNSTLAGV
-1132 ARHMRPQEE
+1132 AENMRTEDE
-1141 VIDSV
+1141 IVNSV
-1146 FYVLGKESLESLDS
+1146 FYVLRRESLEDLDG
-1160 VGLFISRA
+1160 VGIFISQA
-1168 FSNLFAKKP
+1168 FASLFGKKP
-1177 TIVDKHVAFNLLV
+1177 TLVDKHVAFNLLV
-1190 TKFEAYLKKLY
+1190 TKYEAYLKKLF
-1201 YLMEN
+1201 YLMKGREIR
-1206 KEVGP
+1206 P
-1211 YHEGEPVTWKDVIH
+1211 HHEGEPVTWKDVIY
-1225 AIRPLWSLKYHGKAE
+1225 AVRPLWGLKYSEKSE

-1247 LMMVKEWRNKEAHIS
+1247 LLMVKEWRNKEAHIS
-1262 PTASEQEIDT
+1262 PTASEQEIDA

-1281 FYATGS
+1281 FFATGS
-1287 CITELESKVHNVGE
+1287 CITELESNGHDVE
-1301 EKGAKPVAPH
+1301 EDFAAEPPH
-1311 SYSRYVFDNENATG
+1311 KRARRYVYKAELENERS
-1325 QDDGFDGYG
+1325 
-1334 NEVMMAAERLS
+1334 MAAEGLA
-1345 VNDLNEATRWEI
+1345 D
-1357 LKKSITKLINYSYS
+1357 
-1371 RKNAVFTKLRH
+1371 
-1382 WEAIYRIAVDYGF
+1382 
-1395 AIDGDYDYFKKK
+1395 
-1407 IDEMELRNLP
+1407 RN
-1417 YRLSSHFLASNNV
+1417 
-1430 GVYAKDI
+1430 
-1437 KEWTDEG
+1437 
-1444 LEGRKLAEY
+1444 
-1453 EDIKKCADVFEVIV
+1453 
-1467 ENMIKESKSN
+1467 